1 MSDRFLVFK
10 TKSSEKDF
18 GFMFAVLPTFANT
31 MKLLLI
37 NLIFIVFLQQNI
49 FTISLMW
56 IVFILKLFFEVIFRK
71 WELGERGSDLK
82 IIAFGRVVIQSGCLF
97 EPGQWSN

>member
-10 TKSSEKDF
+10 TKSSEKEF

-49 FTISLMW
+49 FTISLM
-56 IVFILKLFFEVIFRK
+56 
-71 WELGERGSDLK
+71 
-82 IIAFGRVVIQSGCLF
+82 
-97 EPGQWSN
+97 